1 MCHVVKRKEG
11 SFTVEA
17 TFVATITIWTI
28 FFLLYLAMFSH
39 DQTVLYSMGQR
50 ILQENY
56 NVERGKEMIE
66 KQLLISKVNSLEYS
80 KKGLRGKLM
89 ISVKINMTIPFF
101 AFPRE
106 YRDEICGQRWK
117 YSERMWDKEILK
129 KE

>member
-1 MCHVVKRKEG
+1 MQGLIIARKYY
-11 SFTVEA
+11 EA
-17 TFVATITIWTI
+17 
-28 FFLLYLAMFSH
+28 Y
-39 DQTVLYSMGQR
+39 
-50 ILQENY
+50 
-56 NVERGKEMIE
+56 GKEMIE
-66 KQLLISKVNSLEYS
+66 KQLLISKVNSMEYS

-117 YSERMWDKEILK
+117 YSERMWDKEILE